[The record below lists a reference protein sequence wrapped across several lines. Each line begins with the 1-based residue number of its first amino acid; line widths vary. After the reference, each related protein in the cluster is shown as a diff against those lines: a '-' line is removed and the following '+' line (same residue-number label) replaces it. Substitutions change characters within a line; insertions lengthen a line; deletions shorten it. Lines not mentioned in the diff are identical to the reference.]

1 MRLYETM
8 YVVHPA
14 LESGRLDDII
24 QEVEKTLTTCGGE
37 KKSSEVWGKRKLAY
51 MIDKQKYGTYVLLQ
65 FSNDGQAL
73 NQFNAELKH
82 NPNILAFLT
91 TGIDEKS
98 LLSNKK
104 SAETAEAKSEEPAET
119 VEAKSEEPAET
130 AEENDSDN
138 KEEL

>member
-24 QEVEKTLTTCGGE
+24 SEVEKTLTTCGGE
-37 KKSSEVWGKRKLAY
+37 KKGSEIWGKRKLAY

-73 NQFNAELKH
+73 NEFNAELKH

-91 TGIDEKS
+91 TGIDGEE

-104 SAETAEAKSEEPAET
+104 QNFFLTACQTNASP
-119 VEAKSEEPAET
+119 SCGISQRLS
-130 AEENDSDN
+130 NF
-138 KEEL
+138 